1 MGLSCG
7 KSGRILTSKTCSKQ
21 CDQSNVKQCKYISE
35 GDKRGFQKVLE
46 YELNRD
52 QKKNHVNS
60 LICLLK

>member
-7 KSGRILTSKTCSKQ
+7 KSGRILTSKTCSKR

-35 GDKRGFQKVLE
+35 GDKRDFQEGLE
-46 YELNRD
+46 YELSWD
-52 QKKNHVNS
+52 QKKIHVNS